1 MKKTLCV
8 LALAAASALLAP
20 GCSSSGGQSD
30 AVTETAFENQIAST
44 IGFDPGLVQ
53 VGERVVYFVK
63 RVGDTQTQ
71 RYIWSAVAEEGT
83 AVWVETKLPNDPR
96 PPFVVKTK
104 IDRSGKVLEEWVGE
118 PGGVPG
124 RSKLGGSG
132 PKPVR
137 DSSTAKSDT
146 KEEPDKITVLG
157 KPYDCTRVTTVL
169 SYPDG
174 RKSTMINWFSKEVPF
189 AASKALGGLVKR
201 QFGRL
206 TMELV
211 AGDHNA
217 KSELVIPPPEK

>member
-1 MKKTLCV
+1 MKKTLI
-8 LALAAASALLAP
+8 ALLLTA
-20 GCSSSGGQSD
+20 GCSSSAPQGEKT
-30 AVTETAFENQIAST
+30 TETDFENQVASSIA
-44 IGFDPGLVQ
+44 FDPALVK
-53 VGERVVYFVK
+53 VGERAVYFVK

-83 AVWVETKLPNDPR
+83 AIWIETKVPNDPR

-124 RSKLGGSG
+124 RSKLSGST

-137 DSSTAKSDT
+137 DSSAAKSDT
-146 KEEPDKITVLG
+146 KEEPDKIVVGG

-169 SYPDG
+169 TYPDG

-189 AASKALGGLVKR
+189 AASRALGGLVKR

-211 AGDHNA
+211 AGDRNA
-217 KSELVIPPPEK
+217 KSELQIPPPEK